1 MYLLITYDISS
12 DKRRRKVDKLLSS
25 YGERVNYSVFELEV
39 ATSKYKKLKSKLKDL
54 IGKNDSIRL
63 YRLDK
68 SVLDSAEELGKYRS
82 HPFEREDSYV

>member
-25 YGERVNYSVFELEV
+25 YGDRVNYSVFELEV
-39 ATSKYKKLKSKLKDL
+39 VKSEYKKLKSKLKDL

-68 SVLDSAEELGKYRS
+68 SVLDSAEELGKNHS
-82 HPFEREDSYV
+82 NPFEREDSYV